1 MNREI
6 FEMLDQNRF
15 GSNVHEIASEGNC
28 RVLRLEDRSGEGF
41 MTMYRVFDGIY
52 LMYNDF
58 HMKHCVSEYQNA
70 DTVICIDHCR
80 EGRIEH
86 ENSLGERYYME
97 AGDLRI
103 DKRVHHAG
111 KVELPLSH
119 YHGITIGFMQRTAQE
134 SLRHEMPFL
143 SVDLDMLSQKFCPE
157 NKEFLLRTNE
167 QLNAVFSQLYHTPE
181 SMRLDFFRVKIAEML
196 LLLSSVDTAANSEQ
210 RQYFPASQ
218 TAKIKEIHS
227 LITSRLDKTFTVEE
241 LSEISGIPPAS
252 LRKVFKA
259 VYGTPVYQYIKS
271 YKMKAAAEMLI
282 SDRRMNIANIAQQLG
297 YDNASK
303 FSAAFRDVMGVTPQN
318 YRNRQEEQ

>member
-1 MNREI
+1 MNHDI
-6 FEMLDQNRF
+6 FETLDQAGF
-15 GSNVHEIASEGNC
+15 GSNVHEVAAEGEC
-28 RVLRLEDRSGEGF
+28 RVLRLDDESGDGF

-58 HMKHCVSEYQNA
+58 HLHSCTSEYQNA
-70 DTVICIDHCR
+70 DTVLCIDHCR

-103 DKRVHHAG
+103 DRRVHHEG

-119 YHGITIGFMQRTAQE
+119 YHGITIGFLQRTAQD
-134 SLRHEMPFL
+134 SLRREIPFL
-143 SVDLDMLSQKFCPE
+143 SVDLDMLGEKFCPD

-167 QLNAVFSQLYHTPE
+167 SMNIVFSQLYHAPKKC
-181 SMRLDFFRVKIAEML
+181 RIDYFRVKIAELL
-196 LLLSSVDTAANSEQ
+196 LLLSDIDTSAYSEQ

-218 TAKIKEIHS
+218 TAKVKEIHA
-227 LITSRLDKTFTVEE
+227 LITSRLEKTFTVED
-241 LSEISGIPPAS
+241 LSEISGVPPTS

-259 VYGTPVYQYIKS
+259 VYGAPVYQYMKA

-282 SDRRMNIANIAQQLG
+282 SERSLNIADIAQRLG

-318 YRNRQEEQ
+318 YRSRQEEM